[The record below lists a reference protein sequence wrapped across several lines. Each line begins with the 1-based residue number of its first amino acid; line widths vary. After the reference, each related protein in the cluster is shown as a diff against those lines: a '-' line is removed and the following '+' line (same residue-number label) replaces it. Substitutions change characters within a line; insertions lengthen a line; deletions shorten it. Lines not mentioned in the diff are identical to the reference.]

1 MSEKIEIKIKEGLNE
16 LRFGLS
22 MGGVRKILG
31 NPDDTEIDEED
42 ENKTEIWYYWDHG
55 ITVFF
60 DYAEE
65 KRCTC
70 LETENNEATLLGKP
84 ITEIKEADVKELF
97 SKKGYSDFETEDE
110 AWGERRVSIND
121 AVVDIYFD
129 NDEIV
134 SVNWGVDY
142 NDDEEP
148 VWPRNNS

>member
-22 MGGVRKILG
+22 MGGVKKILG

-97 SKKGYSDFETEDE
+97 SQKGYTDFETEDE
-110 AWGERRVSIND
+110 AWGERRLSIND

-142 NDDEEP
+142 NDDEKP